1 MAYDKRVQTKAQ
13 SFNLTSEWKN
23 IHVFFFFYPVAKAV
37 WINSEGLQQVW
48 KYFSMDH
55 SGVAGSRGGGHAGKT
70 ESRCQT
76 DSTSNI
82 EE

>member
-1 MAYDKRVQTKAQ
+1 MF
-13 SFNLTSEWKN
+13 S
-23 IHVFFFFYPVAKAV
+23 FFFLFYPVAKAV
-37 WINSEGLQQVW
+37 RIDPEGLQQVW

-70 ESRCQT
+70 ESLCQT
-76 DSTSNI
+76 DSTSNT